1 MAEFTTNSAKAW
13 SPDVHSFAPSEVIPD
28 ALVLQTSLV
37 SGNVEGDEPVLR
49 VAYVDDDDAGFVPEG
64 AQIPEADP
72 DLAEVTVA
80 TGKIAQLI
88 RVSREQWLQQGTS
101 GLLSESVR
109 RAVTKAANLAYIAQA
124 APVAPAITPPA
135 GLLNIAGIVDGGTVA
150 TDLDVLAD
158 ALTTIEENGG
168 NASHIIASPSAWNSL
183 RKLKTGTG
191 SNVALLGA
199 GTTDA
204 DRRLLGV
211 PVLTTSAMPTGGLI
225 ILDRTAVVSAVGSIQ
240 VATSEQRYFET
251 DSIGLRATW
260 RFGANLVRPER
271 VVKLTVT
278 EPA

>member
-1 MAEFTTNSAKAW
+1 MAELTTNSAKAW
-13 SPDVHSFAPSEVIPD
+13 SPDQHAFAPSEVIPD

-37 SGNVEGDEPVLR
+37 SGRIEGDEPVLR
-49 VAYVDDDDAGFVPEG
+49 VAYVDDDDASFVAEG
-64 AQIPEADP
+64 AAIPEADP
-72 DLAEVTVA
+72 ELAEVTVA
-80 TGKIAQLI
+80 TGKVAQLI

-109 RAVTKAANLAYIAQA
+109 RAVTKAANLAYITQA

-135 GLLNIAGIVDGGTVA
+135 GLINIPGVIDGGAVA

-168 NASHIIASPSAWNSL
+168 NASHIIASPSAWNSI

-191 SNVALLGA
+191 SNVSLLGA
-199 GTTDA
+199 GTA
-204 DRRLLGV
+204 DTERRLLGV
-211 PVLTTSAMPTGGLI
+211 PVLTSSAVSAGGLI
-225 ILDRTAVVSAVGSIQ
+225 VLDRTAVVSAVGD
-240 VATSEQRYFET
+240 VHVTTSDQRYFET
-251 DSIGLRATW
+251 DSIGVRATW

-278 EPA
+278 PEA

>member
-1 MAEFTTNSAKAW
+1 MAELTTNSAKAW
-13 SPDVHSFAPSEVIPD
+13 SPDVHSFAPTDVIPD

-37 SGNVEGDEPVLR
+37 SGTIEGDEPVLR
-49 VAYVDDDDAGFVPEG
+49 VAYVDDDDAGFVAEG
-64 AQIPEADP
+64 AAIPEADP

-80 TGKIAQLI
+80 TGKVAQLI

-135 GLLNIAGIVDGGTVA
+135 GLLNIAGIEDGGTVGA
-150 TDLDVLAD
+150 DLDAIAD

-168 NASHIIASPSAWNSL
+168 NASHIIASPAAWNAI
-183 RKLKTGTG
+183 RKLKTGAD

-199 GTTDA
+199 GTGDTE
-204 DRRLLGV
+204 RRLLGV
-211 PVLTTSAMPTGGLI
+211 PVLTSSAVPAGTLI
-225 ILDRTAVVSAVGSIQ
+225 ALDRTAIVSAVGDLTVTS
-240 VATSEQRYFET
+240 SEQRYFEY
-251 DSIGLRATW
+251 DSIGVRATW

-278 EPA
+278 PEA